1 MARLSVIMPVYN
13 AEIYLASAIRSVLY
27 QTFTDFELII
37 VNDGSVDG
45 SLAIMQEFAR
55 QDDRIIIIS
64 RENKGLVV
72 SLNEAISVSKGEYIA
87 RMDADD
93 ICYAERF
100 EKQIAYLDSHPR
112 IDLAGTRFELLY
124 EKDIDE
130 DTRQEIQIFYKNI
143 HEPIDY
149 VHNKESILEGYK
161 ILHPTWMFRASLIKK
176 IGGYRQYISEDN
188 EFLFRA
194 AMAGCMLGRVEECLF
209 QYRIS
214 NQSVTGKNRKSQASK
229 RSCIEFKLDYLQLQ
243 MPERFYDVEYV
254 IWGADISGELAYE
267 VLKSR
272 YSQSKLVG
280 FIDGIKTGEKL
291 GVPIYSPGEFFSGRN
306 TDYVFIATRGGAR
319 SATAFLKEQGKE
331 LEKDYFK
338 IV

>member
-13 AEIYLASAIRSVLY
+13 AETYLAAAIRSVLC

-45 SLAIMQEFAR
+45 SLAIMQEFVE
-55 QDDRIIIIS
+55 QDDRIAIIS
-64 RENKGLVV
+64 RENRGLVA

-100 EKQIAYLDSHPR
+100 EKQVAYLDSHPQV
-112 IDLAGTRFELLY
+112 DLVGTRFELLY

-130 DTRQEIQIFYKNI
+130 DTRQEVQVFYRNA

-149 VHNKESILEGYK
+149 IHNKESILEGYK
-161 ILHPTWMFRASLIKK
+161 ILHPTWMFRASLINK

-194 AMAGCMLGRVEECLF
+194 AMVGCILGRVEECLF

-214 NQSVTGKNRKSQASK
+214 NQSVTGKNRKSRASK
-229 RSCIEFKLDYLQLQ
+229 KSCIEFKLDYLQRQ
-243 MPERFYDVEYV
+243 MPERFYNAEYV

-267 VLKSR
+267 VLQSR
-272 YSQSKLVG
+272 YPQARFAG
-280 FIDGIKTGEKL
+280 FIDGIKTGEWL
-291 GVPIYSPGEFFSGRN
+291 GMPIYSPEEFFAGRDI
-306 TDYVFIATRGGAR
+306 DYVFIATRGGAG
-319 SATAFLKEQGKE
+319 SAAAFLKEQGKE